1 MEDLTARGGD
11 QVIPRP
17 DGWKPGG
24 PAPWGHLTDV
34 ERHVDVDRL
43 LRALRNAPPPTPL
56 PTDDERRPSAVLVP
70 VFEEEGEAWMVLT
83 RRAQHMRN
91 HRGEVSFPGGRQ
103 DDGEALVETAKR
115 EALEE
120 IGLDPA
126 TVEVVAELDHL
137 VTISSGAAIVPFVG
151 ILPGRPA
158 QLTPN
163 PDEVELILTL
173 PFAELLRDGTFHE
186 ERWELWGADRSMV
199 FFDVVG
205 DTIWGATARILHGF
219 LTLVTQTP

>member
-1 MEDLTARGGD
+1 
-11 QVIPRP
+11 
-17 DGWKPGG
+17 
-24 PAPWGHLTDV
+24 
-34 ERHVDVDRL
+34 
-43 LRALRNAPPPTPL
+43 
-56 PTDDERRPSAVLVP
+56 VLVP
-70 VFEEEGEAWMVLT
+70 VFEEGGEAWMVLT

-103 DDGEALVETAKR
+103 DDGEALVDTAKR

-120 IGLDPA
+120 IGLDPG

-137 VTISSGAAIVPFVG
+137 FTISSGAPIVPFVG

-158 QLTPN
+158 ALVPN

-173 PFAELLRDGTFHE
+173 PIRELVLDETYHG
-186 ERWELWGADRSMV
+186 ERWDLWGDDHEMA

-205 DTIWGATARILHGF
+205 DTIWGATARILHN
-219 LTLVTQTP
+219 LLERVLATP

>member
-1 MEDLTARGGD
+1 MAELTERGGG

-17 DGWKPGG
+17 GDWRPGA
-24 PAPWGHLTDV
+24 PAPWAGLTDR
-34 ERHVDVDRL
+34 ERHVDVDRI
-43 LRALRNAPPPTPL
+43 LRALRRAPAPQPL
-56 PTDDERRPSAVLVP
+56 PPSDRRPSAVLVP
-70 VFEEEGEAWMVLT
+70 VFEEGGEAWMVLT

-103 DDGEALVETAKR
+103 DDGEALVDTAKR

-120 IGLDPA
+120 IGLDPG

-137 VTISSGAAIVPFVG
+137 FTISSGAPIVPFVG
-151 ILPGRPA
+151 ILPARPA
-158 QLTPN
+158 ALVPN

-173 PFAELLRDGTFHE
+173 PIRELLLDETYHG
-186 ERWELWGADRSMV
+186 ERWDLWGDDHEMA

-205 DTIWGATARILHGF
+205 DTIWGATARILHN
-219 LTLVTQTP
+219 LLERVLATP